1 VDAKIQKLGYNIEP
15 AFDNVSRAFKWI
27 YKLITNSSSLL
38 DCFHGSNLK
47 QIKLESEKSEQYIP
61 VLNFVQ
67 LLKNL
72 CIKFFKMVILKNRRE
87 TGLS

>member
-1 VDAKIQKLGYNIEP
+1 MDTEVQKLGYNIKS
-15 AFDNVSRAFKWI
+15 AFDNVSRTFKWI
-27 YKLITNSSSLL
+27 YKLTTNFSSLL

-61 VLNFVQ
+61 VSNFVQ

-72 CIKFFKMVILKNRRE
+72 CIKIFKMVILKNRRE